1 MKPIHCFQWN
11 NQYRMILRGYH
22 HSSNHPV
29 SLLHRVISET
39 WTNFPAGNLKS
50 IAGETRLL
58 LHIHLQLTYNY
69 YVVAL
74 LGVTHTVITLHF

>member
-1 MKPIHCFQWN
+1 MYLFITQ
-11 NQYRMILRGYH
+11 MM
-22 HSSNHPV
+22 
-29 SLLHRVISET
+29 
-39 WTNFPAGNLKS
+39 TNSAGNLKS

-69 YVVAL
+69 CVVAV